1 MSRQHAD
8 DVCSRGV
15 GMFKGRLRLPDEPRV
30 DVCVEFLHVR
40 PQNRLPI
47 KLQQRS
53 SGREAKA
60 AQERRKRTCLSLG
73 MGVVISSPAPK
84 NSATSAMKPGGSIR
98 HSCKTR
104 LAAGC
109 CARTSTCG
117 GSTARQ
123 GPQVA
128 PVKIKGDALSSI
140 LSTT

>member
-1 MSRQHAD
+1 
-8 DVCSRGV
+8 
-15 GMFKGRLRLPDEPRV
+15 MFKGRLRLPDEPRV

-98 HSCKTR
+98 HCYKTR
-104 LAAGC
+104 FAAGC
-109 CARTSTCG
+109 CART
-117 GSTARQ
+117 
-123 GPQVA
+123 A
-128 PVKIKGDALSSI
+128 PVAAVPRDNGPKLHQ
-140 LSTT
+140 